1 MNGRSSSL
9 IRRRTRAAALVAH
22 LGLAGICA
30 AQANPNQ
37 PISAPKTLPPAA
49 VSPAATI
56 PVYTLADCVR
66 IGLEKQP
73 ALAASRAS
81 LAAKQAARDG
91 IARPSFSYLFVPDIH
106 LRRQQSLKGVSA
118 AEAELMQ
125 AGIDTTYAVTRT
137 YYTAIY
143 ARLQY
148 DVAADILKKLEFDR
162 ADLDR
167 AIKNGVRE
175 FSEPML
181 DRLDIAI
188 NLAKA
193 KQLEAD
199 EGMRKALAA
208 LREAMGVSQECFS
221 FQLADLSLPEPAA
234 QPERCTIINLAL
246 SRRGEMMQTLLL
258 SDVVRL
264 EIDAQGKWCFRQLV
278 RTFASAADIHSAP
291 VPPGIRNGDYRP
303 GAIGPEM
310 PANLAGPRS
319 ARIEQANAFSAR
331 ADAVVAKTRE
341 LLTLEAEDGICK
353 WEEASKK
360 VAFTKLATSKATKY
374 IKQLEED
381 KAAGAKIKPEELTT
395 NRVLATQAAVA
406 LNEALFQQVLALAN
420 LERITAGGFNAG
432 LVNHP

>member
-1 MNGRSSSL
+1 M
-9 IRRRTRAAALVAH
+9 IRRTSPEIRKWARMAAVATH
-22 LGLAGICA
+22 FGLAGVCM
-30 AQANPNQ
+30 AQTTPNQ
-37 PISAPKTLPPAA
+37 PVAAPKSLPATTI
-49 VSPAATI
+49 SPAATI
-56 PVYTLADCVR
+56 PVYSLADCIR
-66 IGLEKQP
+66 IGIEKQP

-91 IARPSFSYLFVPDIH
+91 ISRPSFSYIFAPDIH

-118 AEAELMQ
+118 AEAELLQ
-125 AGIDTTYAVTRT
+125 AEVDTAYAVTRT

-208 LREAMGVSQECFS
+208 LREAMGVSQECTS
-221 FQLADLSLPEPAA
+221 FQLADLSLPEPTVT
-234 QPERCTIINLAL
+234 PDRCTIINLAL
-246 SRRGEMMQTLLL
+246 ARRGEMMQTLLL

-264 EIDAQGKWCFRQLV
+264 EVDAQGKFFFKKFV

-310 PANLAGPRS
+310 PANLAGPRN
-319 ARIEQANAFSAR
+319 ARLEQANAYSAR

-341 LLTLEAEDGICK
+341 LLTLEAEDGFCK

-406 LNEALFQQVLALAN
+406 LNEAMFQQVLAMAN
-420 LERITAGGFNAG
+420 LERITAGGFQAG
-432 LVNHP
+432 FAK